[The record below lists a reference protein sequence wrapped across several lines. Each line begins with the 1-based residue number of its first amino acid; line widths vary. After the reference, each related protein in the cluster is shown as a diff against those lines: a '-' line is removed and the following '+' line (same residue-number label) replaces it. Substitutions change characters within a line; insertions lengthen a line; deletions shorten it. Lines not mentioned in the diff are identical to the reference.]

1 MRSIRQSHRPSAAFE
16 KLELRQLLAAHIVG
30 SSVNYATIQAAVD
43 AATSGAIITVDSG
56 NYTGSVVVTKSLT
69 IRGVD
74 AGLDARSS
82 TRTTNGKET
91 TLTGSSTGS
100 GIGMAFHIKA
110 SNVTIDGF
118 TLQGQT
124 TKSVTTGAAIV
135 CAPNISGT
143 RVINNIVQNN
153 VAGLFLANA
162 SSTVPAVIQYN
173 LFKNNN
179 NAGPNGG
186 RGIYTDGGISGG
198 NITNVSI
205 DNNTFTGNRGSTGTT
220 GLEAAVAFEHW
231 TAGRQTNI
239 RITNNNFA
247 SNGKSVMFFNAVGVT
262 IEGNTATGALDWYS
276 GSFRFEG
283 NCHNVTIRGNNIT
296 NNPGPGIAI
305 DSNGVPGD
313 SSGFVI
319 TNNNITNNGTNSNY
333 AGKRLG
339 VVYNQGVYVGTLDA
353 RNNWWGSTSG
363 PSGDGPG
370 SGDGIWGNAYKTGW
384 WHVAKGGTQAVFSPW
399 STSAN
404 PIGTST
410 TTVPAAPSGLVASAT
425 SASQIALT
433 WNTATNVTSYAI
445 DRSLDGTNFT
455 TVATGLSGSATSWTD
470 ASLAANTKYYYR
482 IRATNAAGTSP
493 NSSVASATTLS
504 ATTSAKY
511 VSDLPWT
518 SATIGWG
525 TIGKD
530 VSVKGLPITLNGKVY
545 AKGIGTHAVS
555 NITYNLAGA
564 YSTFVSDVGVDDAV
578 NGKGTGTVIFQVIGD
593 GVVLYNS
600 GPITNGRAPVSI
612 NISVA
617 GVQTLTL
624 FANAVN
630 GNIDYAHA
638 DWAGARLLPAS
649 GATQSTL
656 ASSTMLAPT
665 TSAEKPSSM
674 LTSTSTVI

>member
-1 MRSIRQSHRPSAAFE
+1 MRSIRKPHRRSPALE

-69 IRGVD
+69 IRGAD
-74 AGLDARSS
+74 SGLDARSS

-91 TLTGSSTGS
+91 TITGSNTGS

-135 CAPNISGT
+135 CAPNIYGT
-143 RVINNIVQNN
+143 RILNNIVQNN
-153 VAGLFLANA
+153 VAGVFLAN
-162 SSTVPAVIQYN
+162 SSATTPALIQYN

-179 NAGPNGG
+179 NAGTNGG
-186 RGIYTDGGISGG
+186 RAIYTDGGISGG
-198 NITNVSI
+198 NITNVTI
-205 DNNTFTGNRGSTGTT
+205 DSNAFTGNRGSSGTT

-231 TAGRQTNI
+231 SAGHQTNI
-239 RITNNNFA
+239 RITNNSFT
-247 SNGKSVMFFNAVGVT
+247 SNGKSTLFFNAVGVT
-262 IEGNTATGALDWYS
+262 IEGNTVTGALDWYS
-276 GSFRFEG
+276 GSLRFEG
-283 NCHNVTIRGNNIT
+283 NCQNVTIRSNNIT

-313 SSGFVI
+313 NSGFVI
-319 TNNNITNNGTNSNY
+319 TNNNITNNGTNSTYTN
-333 AGKRLG
+333 RLG
-339 VVYNQGVYVGTLDA
+339 VVYNQSVYVGTLDA
-353 RNNWWGSTSG
+353 RSNWWGNASG

-370 SGDGIWGNAYKTGW
+370 TGDAIYGNAYKSGW
-384 WHVAKGGTQAVFSPW
+384 WHYAKGGTHAVFSPW
-399 STSAN
+399 STAAN

-410 TTVPAAPSGLVASAT
+410 TTVPAAPSGLVASAI
-425 SASQIALT
+425 SSSQITLT
-433 WNTATNVTSYAI
+433 WNGAANVASYAI
-445 DRSLDGTNFT
+445 DRSLDGANFT
-455 TVATGLSGSATSWTD
+455 TVAASVPGSTNSWTD

-482 IRATNAAGTSP
+482 IRAMNSAGTSP
-493 NSSVASATTLS
+493 NSSVASATTL
-504 ATTSAKY
+504 ATTTSATY
-511 VSDLPWT
+511 ISDLAWS

-530 VSVKGLPITLNGKVY
+530 VTVKGLPITLNGKIY

-564 YSTFVSDVGVDDAV
+564 YSTFVCDVGVDDEV

-593 GVVLYNS
+593 GVVLFNS

-617 GVQTLTL
+617 GVKTLTL

-649 GATQSTL
+649 SSTTTL
-656 ASSTMLAPT
+656 ASSTMLAST
-665 TSAEKPSSM
+665 TSSEKPSSM
-674 LTSTSTVI
+674 LTSTSTVL